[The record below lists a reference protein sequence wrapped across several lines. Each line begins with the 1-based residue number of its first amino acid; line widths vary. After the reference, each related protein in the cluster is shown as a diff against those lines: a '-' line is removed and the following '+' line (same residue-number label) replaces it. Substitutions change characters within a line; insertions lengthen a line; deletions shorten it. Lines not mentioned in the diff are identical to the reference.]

1 MPKPL
6 NTYDA
11 GFNSGDIMA
20 DENIKSLGGKEGFI
34 SFADFSKLDI
44 RVGTIKSVK
53 EHPNANKL
61 YVFLLEMGPE
71 ENDRQIV
78 AGIKPYYKEDELIGK
93 QITIIANL
101 EHKEIRGIRS
111 QGMLLAAEDG
121 ENPVALLVTD
131 RKLNDN
137 AKVR

>member
-1 MPKPL
+1 
-6 NTYDA
+6 
-11 GFNSGDIMA
+11 MA
-20 DENIKSLGGKEGFI
+20 DKTFKKLDGGEKFV
-34 SFADFSKLDI
+34 SFNDFLKLDI

-53 EHPNANKL
+53 QHPNAEKL
-61 YVFLLEMGPE
+61 YILLLEMGE
-71 ENDRQIV
+71 GQEDRQLV
-78 AGIKPYYKEDELIGK
+78 AGIKPYYKEDELVGK
-93 QITIIANL
+93 QIAIIANL

-121 ENPVALLVTD
+121 ENPIALLVTD